1 MGDVRGDAR
10 GSPLSRLDRFQKWVA
25 LGGAVI
31 TAWGAYVTVQTSR
44 NANDLRQIEAK
55 LTTLKE
61 ERLWAKELYSQFDA
75 IVSGKADEQARIDR
89 LAGLLALTEL
99 TDQRDL
105 KAQWALLI
113 KQQAGRYAAALTAHS
128 APGNAAIAEQIQQYR
143 QLQQDATA
151 TVRQAKPSWSNYD
164 FDIFWCPGAANQAA
178 AEGIARLAKEDP
190 NAKGNWRLK
199 PLRGDEPVIG
209 NKRPLSIIW
218 DHDDE
223 LPYAQMLARRLK
235 ELDIAQLRGAD
246 LRLLRSSPQE
256 TRWYLSVFVCR

>member
-1 MGDVRGDAR
+1 MGDVREGAK
-10 GSPLSRLDRFQKWVA
+10 GSMLSRLDTFQKWVA
-25 LGGAVI
+25 LGGALI
-31 TAWGAYVTVQTSR
+31 TAWGAYVTIQTTR
-44 NANDLRQIEAK
+44 NANDLRQIETK
-55 LTTLKE
+55 LTTLRE
-61 ERLWAKELYSQFDA
+61 ERLWAKELYAQFDA
-75 IVSGKADEQARIDR
+75 IVSNKADEQARIDR

-113 KQQAGRYAAALTAHS
+113 KQQAGRYAAALSAQSPQETA
-128 APGNAAIAEQIQQYR
+128 AVAEQLQQYR

-151 TVRQAKPSWSNYD
+151 TVQQAKPSWSNYD

-178 AEGIARLAKEDP
+178 AQAIARLAKEDP

-199 PLRGDEPVIG
+199 PLRGNEPIIG

-223 LPYAQMLARRLK
+223 LPYAQTLARRLK
-235 ELDIAQLRGAD
+235 ELGIPQLRGTE
-246 LRLLRSSPQE
+246 LRLLRSSPRQ
-256 TRWYLSVFVCR
+256 TRWYLSVFVCS

>member
-1 MGDVRGDAR
+1 MGEVNGEAKV
-10 GSPLSRLDRFQKWVA
+10 PLLSRLDAFQKWVA
-25 LGGAVI
+25 LGGALI
-31 TAWGAYVTVQTSR
+31 TAWGAYVTIQTTR
-44 NANDLRQIEAK
+44 NANDLRQIETR

-75 IVSGKADEQARIDR
+75 IVSIKADEQARIDR

-99 TDQRDL
+99 TDQSDL

-113 KQQAGRYAAALTAHS
+113 KQQAGRYAAALS
-128 APGNAAIAEQIQQYR
+128 AQASPGNAAVAEQLQQYR

-164 FDIFWCPGAANQAA
+164 FDIFWCPGPANQAA
-178 AEGIARLAKEDP
+178 AQAIVRLAGEDP
-190 NAKGNWRLK
+190 DAKGSWRLK
-199 PLRGDEPVIG
+199 ALRGDEPIIG
-209 NKRPLSIIW
+209 NKRPLSIVW

-223 LPYAQMLARRLK
+223 LPYAQALERRLK
-235 ELDIAQLRGAD
+235 ALDLPQLRGTD
-246 LRLLRSSPQE
+246 LRLLRASPKE